1 MSQLIE
7 DTLFELLSQVRKAE
21 SISPNDIA
29 QAVFIKN
36 RDNSEKPIDRANWQR
51 ELPKVR
57 AVVVGL
63 ARQGRVE
70 LLRKGK
76 PVEPDGLKGIYRLRL
91 ATKNE

>member
-7 DTLFELLSQVRKAE
+7 DTLLDLLSQVRKAE

-29 QAVFIKN
+29 KAIN
-36 RDNSEKPIDRANWQR
+36 REGWQR

-63 ARQGRVE
+63 ARQGRLE
-70 LLRKGK
+70 MLRKGK
-76 PVEPDGLKGIYRLRL
+76 PVEPEGIKGVYRVRL
-91 ATKNE
+91 PAA

>member
-1 MSQLIE
+1 MSQLVE
-7 DTLFELLSQVRKAE
+7 ETLLERLSQLRKGE

-29 QAVFIKN
+29 KAL
-36 RDNSEKPIDRANWQR
+36 STENWQR

-57 AVVVGL
+57 AVIIGL

-76 PVEPDGLKGIYRLRL
+76 PVEPEGIKGIYRVRL
-91 ATKNE
+91 AESD